1 MNAMLWCTAI
11 AICGQAVP
19 EPSAQVPD
27 AQAPAAK
34 ASDVDRAEET
44 VRRAQVEAA
53 RYAIVRDGAPDKAK
67 LLDKP
72 ILKWSNPSEGSLFGS
87 VVLWT
92 RQGRPEAVASIY
104 RWYGDKQE
112 FHAEIKSL
120 AANALK
126 ITRDQEQAW
135 EAGPADLQFARLD
148 HEAPAES
155 EAGRLRQMREIARR
169 FSATLVHPRRGT
181 NALRLLP
188 QPVYRYHQL
197 PENVV
202 DGGLFAF
209 VQGTDP
215 EVFVIVEAAKTEGG
229 LQWNYAVS
237 RMNMHEL
244 RLALD
249 GKEIWTAAEMTWT
262 QASSRQGPYAIL
274 LLPY

>member
-1 MNAMLWCTAI
+1 MSALMCLVAI
-11 AICGQAVP
+11 ALCTQAGQESAVEQP
-19 EPSAQVPD
+19 A
-27 AQAPAAK
+27 AQAK
-34 ASDVDRAEET
+34 DVDRAEDT

-53 RYAIVRDGAPDKAK
+53 RYAIVREGAQDKAR
-67 LLDKP
+67 LLEKP

-92 RQGRPEAVASIY
+92 LEGRPEAVASIY

-120 AANALK
+120 STHALK
-126 ITRDQEQAW
+126 VTRDQEPPWDAQ
-135 EAGPADLQFARLD
+135 PADVKFTPLN
-148 HEAPAES
+148 HEAPAET

-169 FSATLVHPRRGT
+169 FSATLIHPRRGT
-181 NALRLLP
+181 NTLRLLP
-188 QPVYRYHQL
+188 QPVYRYHEF
-197 PENVV
+197 PENIV

-215 EVFVIVEAAKTEGG
+215 EVLLIVEVEKADGG
-229 LQWNYAVS
+229 LAWNYAVS

-244 RLALD
+244 HVALD
-249 GKEIWTAAEMTWT
+249 GKEVWSAAEMTWS
-262 QASSRQGPYAIL
+262 QASSRRGPYAIL